1 MMLDLFL
8 IQVIVVIV
16 IDLSGVVDHFKSF
29 LKRILTK
36 GRMSD
41 PNYSLKP
48 IDCSFCMTFWT
59 GLVYLLV
66 TNSLSLWMLTWV
78 LLLCVLT
85 PVTGSILVFVRELLL
100 RVIRN
105 LSNK

>member
-1 MMLDLFL
+1 MLDLFL
-8 IQVIVVIV
+8 IQIIVVII

-36 GRMSD
+36 GRLSD
-41 PNYSLKP
+41 PNYSFKP
-48 IDCSFCMTFWT
+48 LDCSFCITFWT

-66 TNSLSLWMLTWV
+66 THSLSLWMMTWV

-85 PVTGSILVFVRELLL
+85 PVTGSFLVFVRELLL
-100 RVIRN
+100 KVIRF